1 VRSCR
6 ERTSPAC
13 EGRSGRLSDILL
25 GAASALFPVLLVTDL
40 VGRFG

>member
-1 VRSCR
+1 LLNSKRVVG
-6 ERTSPAC
+6 

-25 GAASALFPVLLVTDL
+25 GAASALFLVLLVTDL